1 MSCMFVAR
9 DGAQSGASSDF
20 TVCMASRAA
29 DWLAEHA
36 EEHAAGAAADLNQ
49 YWYSAHTIDV
59 LLQAV
64 KEQTTEGMLKDAARL
79 KVAYVS
85 TPSLF
90 FAMDASERKGS
101 RVLDFDRSLG
111 EGCDDFVFY
120 DYHHPID
127 LPAEL
132 QHAFSLVVID
142 PPYIEQDVWQKYAQT
157 AKFLL
162 AEGGFV
168 IGTTVIENGKLLEAE
183 LGVTPNVFLPSIPN
197 LPYQY
202 ATFTNFH
209 SPALSVR
216 NSEVAQDPDEILHA
230 SREAALDRGPGS
242 AEAPIRGAGA
252 AYDFEAM
259 LEAEL
264 RRTGG
269 GAGAPVP

>member
-1 MSCMFVAR
+1 MS
-9 DGAQSGASSDF
+9 
-20 TVCMASRAA
+20 SRAA
-29 DWLAEHA
+29 NWLAEHA
-36 EEHAAGAAADLNQ
+36 EEHTAGAEADLNQ
-49 YWYSAHTIDV
+49 YWYSAHTIST

-64 KEQTTEGMLKDAARL
+64 KEQMAAKGMLEGSACL
-79 KVAYVS
+79 KVAYIS

-90 FAMDASERKGS
+90 FALDADERTGS

-111 EGCDDFVFY
+111 AGCNEFVFY
-120 DYHHPID
+120 DYHQPTT

-132 QHAFSLVVID
+132 QHAFTMVVID

-162 AEGGFV
+162 AEGGSV
-168 IGTTVIENGKLLEAE
+168 IGTTVIENGALLQAE
-183 LGVTPNVFLPSIPN
+183 LGLTPNVFLPSIPH

-202 ATFTNFH
+202 AAFTNFQ

-216 NSEVAQDPDEILHA
+216 NPEVAQDPDEILHA
-230 SREAALDRGPGS
+230 SRETALDRGPGS

-269 GAGAPVP
+269 GA